1 MAFGVQV
8 KNTSGDLIVS
18 SDIKTYHYVGTP
30 TYTGVQLRYNNYTG
44 SRVYRYTLTNS
55 ETPLIFI
62 KPADASKFYAVLTH
76 FKSGNNWTYDVIGS
90 GTTDQPPT
98 LYAFSAL
105 QTTSTS
111 SSETYGVMVKDSSGN
126 RTFDSRDLPLAVVDI
141 VSAIPP
147 EHAPDGGITNTSNV
161 DPGWNECTISSYRSA
176 MEWDFTSE
184 DSHNDYSYSNS
195 GHNSNYMFAAPS
207 IAQAAYQRN
216 AYHYHCDGCSNWSQA
231 DQHHYFW
238 GNLGVFYRQAY
249 KLTSTQVQAG
259 WCSMKEYWYGK
270 AQKTS
275 WAPWT
280 SECDGS
286 QAFGIPFSQK
296 SINRVSNSVIIADA
310 TNYV

>member
-1 MAFGVQV
+1 MAFGVQI

-30 TYTGVQLRYNNYTG
+30 SYTGVQSSYDGYSG

-62 KPADASKFYAVLTH
+62 KPADTSKFYAVLTH

-90 GTTDQPPT
+90 GTSNQPPT

-105 QTTSTS
+105 SGS
-111 SSETYGVMVKDSSGN
+111 SSSSDHGILVQNSSGE
-126 RTFDSRDLPLAVVDI
+126 RTFDSRDKPLAIVDI

-147 EHAPDGGITNTSNV
+147 ANAPDGGATSTSAV
-161 DPGWNECTISSYRSA
+161 DPGWHDCDVNTGYRPP
-176 MEWDFTSE
+176 MEHNFNSNN
-184 DSHNDYSYSNS
+184 SHNDYSYSNS
-195 GHNSNYMFAAPS
+195 GHNSNYMFSAPS
-207 IAQAAYQRN
+207 IAQSAWRKN
-216 AYHYHCDGCSNWSQA
+216 GYHWHCDGCDHWYQA
-231 DQHHYFW
+231 NQYHEFW
-238 GNLGVFYRQAY
+238 GDLGVFYRQAY
-249 KLTSTQVQAG
+249 KLTSSQVQAG
-259 WCSMKEYWYGK
+259 WCSVKEFWWGK
-270 AQKTS
+270 AEKTS

-286 QAFGIPFSQK
+286 GSFGIPFSQK

>member
-126 RTFDSRDLPLAVVDI
+126 RTFDSRDKPLAIVDI

-147 EHAPDGGITNTSNV
+147 QHAPDGGITSTSNV
-161 DPGWNECTISSYRSA
+161 DPGWHDCNVANYRA
-176 MEWDFTSE
+176 GMEHDFTSE
-184 DSHNDYSYSNS
+184 DSHNDYSYSSS
-195 GHNSNYMFAAPS
+195 GHNSNYMFSAPS
-207 IAQAAYQRN
+207 IAQAAYRKN
-216 AYHYHCDGCSNWSQA
+216 GYHYHCDGCGKWWEANQY
-231 DQHHYFW
+231 HTFT

-249 KLTSTQVQAG
+249 KLTSSQIQAG
-259 WCSMKEYWYGK
+259 WCSMKEYWWGN
-270 AQKTS
+270 AEKTS
-275 WAPWT
+275 WSPLN

-286 QAFGIPFSQK
+286 GSFGIPFSQK

>member
-1 MAFGVQV
+1 MAFGVQI

-18 SDIKTYHYVGTP
+18 SDIKSYHYVGSP
-30 TYTGVQLRYNNYTG
+30 SYTGVQSSYDNYSG

-62 KPADASKFYAVLTH
+62 KPADTNKFYAVLTH

-90 GTTDQPPT
+90 GTSNQPPT

-105 QTTSTS
+105 SGSSS
-111 SSETYGVMVKDSSGN
+111 SSEHGILVKDSSGN
-126 RTFDSRDLPLAVVDI
+126 RTFDSRDKPLAIVDI

-147 EHAPDGGITNTSNV
+147 DVAADGGITSTSAV
-161 DPGWNECTISSYRSA
+161 DPGWHECTVSNYRSA
-176 MEWDFTSE
+176 MEHDFTSE
-184 DSHNDYSYSNS
+184 DTHNDYSYSNS

-207 IAQAAYQRN
+207 IAQAAYRKN
-216 AYHYHCDGCSNWSQA
+216 AYHESCSGCGEWWEANKYM
-231 DQHHYFW
+231 YFW
-238 GNLGVFYRQAY
+238 GDLGVFYRQAY
-249 KLTSTQVQAG
+249 KLTSSQVQAG
-259 WCSMKEYWYGK
+259 WCSVKEYWWGK

-280 SECDGS
+280 SQCDGS
-286 QAFGIPFSQK
+286 GSFGIPFSQK